1 MKDQTP
7 STWNRGT
14 GQQFVQNSTSVQRYR
29 KGGVTALSSAEE
41 WTSVP
46 NILSWVELDSSKQ
59 LYMPD
64 RYILWEE
71 CVAEDLT
78 ESKLTLVKIEFL

>member
-1 MKDQTP
+1 MKLGYK
-7 STWNRGT
+7 SAICSKLYISSK
-14 GQQFVQNSTSVQRYR
+14 VQ
-29 KGGVTALSSAEE
+29 KGRVTALSSTEE
-41 WTSVP
+41 RTSVP

-64 RYILWEE
+64 KYILQEE

-78 ESKLTLVKIEFL
+78 ESKLTLVKIEFF